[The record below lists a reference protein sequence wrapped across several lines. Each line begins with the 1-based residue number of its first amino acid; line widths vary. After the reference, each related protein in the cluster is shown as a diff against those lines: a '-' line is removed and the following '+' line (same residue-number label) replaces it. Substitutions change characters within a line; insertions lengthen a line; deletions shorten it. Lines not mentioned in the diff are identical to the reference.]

1 MRSGVPA
8 IPYIH
13 ITDMHSHL
21 VRLHFSYLSH
31 DAPSR
36 PYTKKTPPKLM
47 KNPFQQKKK
56 SFDFKRIKP
65 LPERKGL
72 DESKLKTQ

>member
-47 KNPFQQKKK
+47 KNPFFSQKK
-56 SFDFKRIKP
+56 SP
-65 LPERKGL
+65 STSKGL
-72 DESKLKTQ
+72 KLSRKEKD